1 MTHRVLFCFVLFSDR
16 CSGVVPGSG
25 AGLGSGAGAGRL
37 CPDPTSGLVLSAS
50 NTCLNLFLC
59 VSFCQAPVH
68 SLCSHAAHRLQTP
81 NVLLKASWRWVWL
94 LMNGGPPSRYDVRG
108 LVCVF
113 TASSDDVSASLWC
126 WHGQGSAAG
135 GTEQRK
141 RFTDD
146 PCVWVFHDIPLPGIE
161 DTDKVPVSD
170 ADVTLVQKCLA
181 NGART
186 GNPQPE
192 ATLAPASARIMAL
205 GAEGLDAF
213 ESPVPSPQ
221 VPYRSAYFHVSSK
234 ARSSSSV
241 DFALRTKCVCCVFYG
256 HVVPLTQSCLF
267 LLRIGGRHVI
277 HRRGREDKNAV
288 STSSDC
294 LFGDDTLATLPASGS
309 DKGQYQVYAEL
320 AGFLEAQMKVSG
332 VVHKFCYI
340 TLSNIV
346 TTLVFYGDVIELG
359 GQTIYRFA
367 QLEPPDPACSS
378 MGFTKE
384 SGITDAASL
393 VTKAKLEKHVW
404 LSRQVSRL
412 AAQDTPFDL
421 PRTPPGTTVPVPS
434 PLSVGGDDDEYDWA
448 KEDLPPIPLIDL
460 HLSHSSRCVPPT
472 RRTFRHS
479 WQPIRP
485 PAPLTEVNVALHN
498 AMNL

>member
-1 MTHRVLFCFVLFSDR
+1 M
-16 CSGVVPGSG
+16 
-25 AGLGSGAGAGRL
+25 
-37 CPDPTSGLVLSAS
+37 
-50 NTCLNLFLC
+50 
-59 VSFCQAPVH
+59 
-68 SLCSHAAHRLQTP
+68 
-81 NVLLKASWRWVWL
+81 
-94 LMNGGPPSRYDVRG
+94 
-108 LVCVF
+108 
-113 TASSDDVSASLWC
+113 
-126 WHGQGSAAG
+126 
-135 GTEQRK
+135 
-141 RFTDD
+141 
-146 PCVWVFHDIPLPGIE
+146 
-161 DTDKVPVSD
+161 
-170 ADVTLVQKCLA
+170 
-181 NGART
+181 
-186 GNPQPE
+186 
-192 ATLAPASARIMAL
+192 
-205 GAEGLDAF
+205 
-213 ESPVPSPQ
+213 
-221 VPYRSAYFHVSSK
+221 
-234 ARSSSSV
+234 
-241 DFALRTKCVCCVFYG
+241 
-256 HVVPLTQSCLF
+256 PLTQSCLF
-267 LLRIGGRHVI
+267 PLRIGGRHVI

-332 VVHKFCYI
+332 LVHKFCYI

-434 PLSVGGDDDEYDWA
+434 PLSVGGDNDEYDWA